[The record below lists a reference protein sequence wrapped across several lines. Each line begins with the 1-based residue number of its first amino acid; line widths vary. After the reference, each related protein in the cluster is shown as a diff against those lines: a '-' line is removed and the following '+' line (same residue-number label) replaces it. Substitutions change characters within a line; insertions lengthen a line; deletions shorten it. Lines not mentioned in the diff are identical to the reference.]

1 MVKTHGVLQKELV
14 TPSGE
19 EDAPVHNGDLQAI
32 RVTTGVTESGKLYEM
47 EDNWRRPGR
56 SSRALAEFWTGH
68 TSFTVRASARKKVN
82 NEIGTALTS
91 STSRS

>member
-1 MVKTHGVLQKELV
+1 MVKIHGGLRKVLFA
-14 TPSGE
+14 PSGE
-19 EDAPVHNGDLQAI
+19 EDCPVQNGDLEAI
-32 RVTTGVTESGKLYEM
+32 RVTTGVTESAKVFEI

-56 SSRALAEFWTGH
+56 SSRALAESWTGH

>member
-1 MVKTHGVLQKELV
+1 MVKTHGVLRKELL

-19 EDAPVHNGDLQAI
+19 EDYPVHNGDLEAI
-32 RVTTGVTESGKLYEM
+32 RVTAGVTESGKLFEI

-56 SSRALAEFWTGH
+56 SNRALAESWTGH
-68 TSFTVRASARKKVN
+68 TSFTVQASARKKIN